1 MNDWVVIVHKTRI
14 IPLNFKEDISKPQ
27 TSIKNILTKEKDE
40 FKRGVWDVYAKDLE
54 IKIVVKDLNNKGYA
68 LITTITNDGNSYEK
82 SICAT

>member
-54 IKIVVKDLNNKGYA
+54 IKIVVKSSLKGYA

-82 SICAT
+82 SIYAT